1 MTGDRAVGLVLVD
14 VIKAFYDPRGAF
26 YYPESLEALN
36 GTRRLLEAARAGR
49 RLVVHARDVHRDG
62 VPDFEERKLP
72 RHCVAGGLDAEFVPG
87 FEPGPEEVEIHKR
100 RFSAFYA
107 TDLELVLR
115 EWGVRSVVVSG
126 VKTNVCIR
134 ATAQDA
140 FAAGF
145 EPILVRGS
153 VNSNRPHLH
162 EASLEDV
169 ERYMGRVVD
178 LDVGQ
183 RILREEA
190 AR

>member
-1 MTGDRAVGLVLVD
+1 MTDDGGVALVLVD

-26 YYPESLEALN
+26 YYPESREALR
-36 GTRRLLEAARAGR
+36 GTRRLLEAARAGGR
-49 RLVVHARDVHRDG
+49 VVVHARDVHREG
-62 VPDFEERKLP
+62 HPDFEERKLP
-72 RHCVAGGLDAEFVPG
+72 RHCLAGGLDAEFVPG
-87 FEPGPEEVEIHKR
+87 FEPGPQEVEIHKR

-115 EWGVRSVVVSG
+115 ERDARSVVVSG

-169 ERYMGRVVD
+169 ERYMGRVV
-178 LDVGQ
+178 GMEEGE
-183 RILREEA
+183 RILRDGT

>member
-1 MTGDRAVGLVLVD
+1 MTVDLPVALLLVD
-14 VIKAFYDPRGAF
+14 VTRAFYDPRGAF
-26 YYPESLEALN
+26 YYPEALQALE
-36 GTRRLLEAARAGR
+36 GTRRLLEAARAGG
-49 RLVVHARDVHRDG
+49 RLVVHARDVHREG
-62 VPDFEERKLP
+62 LRDFEEVKLP
-72 RHCVAGGLDAEFVPG
+72 RHSVAGSLDAEFVPG
-87 FEPGPEEVEIHKR
+87 FEPGRGEVQIRKR

-115 EWGVRSVVVSG
+115 EADVRRLVVTG

-134 ATAQDA
+134 ATVQDS

-162 EASLEDV
+162 QASLEDV

-178 LDVGQ
+178 LEEGD
-183 RILREEA
+183 RILRGEDA
-190 AR
+190 P